1 MPLSL
6 LDIKNT
12 IKTERNSRMPEKQ
25 KKRWGDR
32 RDGRLMRDI
41 DPMHAIVPYVYP
53 NRADNEAFIQESIEM
68 DPIFKYVDKKNA
80 ELKAKVE
87 RGELPES
94 ALDDPYK
101 PFYVML
107 MGLVKTMYLRPGLN
121 RFVANMKLY
130 QKDEV
135 SVGFTVKKKFADNAA
150 EGLAFKRFGPE
161 TTMDDLYA
169 KIVKEINFVKDE
181 NQVDNSVDFM
191 AKFMKLPPFIL
202 RPVFRVIRW
211 LDRHGRVPYEFVK
224 TDPNYASCFITN
236 LGSIHLKSG
245 YHHLSNWGTTSLFVI
260 IGERKMKPFYD
271 DEGNVTMKLMNDIG
285 LTIDERIAD
294 GFYYAK
300 SIRLFKKLMAEPE
313 LLDLRA
319 DEEVNY

>member
-1 MPLSL
+1 MSDKP
-6 LDIKNT
+6 K
-12 IKTERNSRMPEKQ
+12 R
-25 KKRWGDR
+25 RWGDR

-53 NRADNEAFIQESIEM
+53 NRADNEAFIQESVEM
-68 DPIFKYVDKKNA
+68 DPILKYVDKKNA
-80 ELKAKVE
+80 ELKEKVA

-107 MGLVKTMYLRPGLN
+107 MILVKILYLRPGLN

-135 SVGFTVKKKFADNAA
+135 SIGFTVKKKFTDNAD
-150 EGLAFKRFGPE
+150 EGLAFESFGPE
-161 TTMDDLYA
+161 TTMDMLYE
-169 KIVKEINFVKDE
+169 KMVKEINAVKDE
-181 NQVDNSVDFM
+181 NTLDNSVDVM
-191 AKFMKLPPFIL
+191 DKFMKLPPFIL
-202 RPVFRVIRW
+202 RPTFRFIRF
-211 LDRHGRVPYEFVK
+211 LDRHGKVPYDLVK
-224 TDPNYASCFITN
+224 KDPNYASAFITN
-236 LGSIHLKSG
+236 LGSIHLKCG

-271 DEGNVTMKLMNDIG
+271 EQGNVTMKLVNDIG

-300 SIRLFKKLMAEPE
+300 SVRLIKKLAANPE
-313 LLDLRA
+313 LLELRA
-319 DEEVNY
+319 DEEVEY

>member
-1 MPLSL
+1 MIPKS
-6 LDIKNT
+6 
-12 IKTERNSRMPEKQ
+12 ER
-25 KKRWGDR
+25 KRGDR

-53 NRADNEAFIQESIEM
+53 NRADNEAFIQESIDME
-68 DPIFKYVDKKNA
+68 PILRYVDKKNA

-87 RGELPES
+87 RGELPKS

-107 MGLVKTMYLRPGLN
+107 MGLVKTMHLRPGLN
-121 RFVANMKLY
+121 RFVCNMKLY

-150 EGLAFKRFGPE
+150 EGLAFKVFGPE
-161 TTMDDLYA
+161 TTMDDLYN

-191 AKFMKLPPFIL
+191 GKFMKLPPFIL
-202 RPVFRVIRW
+202 RPVFKFIRY
-211 LDRHGRVPYEFVK
+211 LDRHGRVPLELVK

-260 IGERKMKPFYD
+260 IGERKMKPIYNED
-271 DEGNVTMKLMNDIG
+271 GSYEMKLMNDIG

-300 SIRLFKKLMAEPE
+300 SIRLFKKLMANPE

-319 DEEVNY
+319 DEEVEY

>member
-1 MPLSL
+1 MIFCTLKGKCMIPKS
-6 LDIKNT
+6 
-12 IKTERNSRMPEKQ
+12 ER
-25 KKRWGDR
+25 KRGDR

-68 DPIFKYVDKKNA
+68 EPIFRYVDKKNA

-87 RGELPES
+87 KGELPES

-107 MGLVKTMYLRPGLN
+107 MGLVKTMHLRPGLN
-121 RFVANMKLY
+121 RFVCNMKLY

-150 EGLAFKRFGPE
+150 EGLAFKVFGPE
-161 TTMDDLYA
+161 TTMDDLYN

-191 AKFMKLPPFIL
+191 GKFMKLPPFIL
-202 RPVFRVIRW
+202 RPVFRFIRY
-211 LDRHGRVPYEFVK
+211 LDRHGRVPLELVK

-260 IGERKMKPFYD
+260 IGERKMKPIYNED
-271 DEGNVTMKLMNDIG
+271 GSYEMKLMNDIG

-300 SIRLFKKLMAEPE
+300 SIRLFKKLMANPE

-319 DEEVNY
+319 DEEVEY

>member
-1 MPLSL
+1 MS
-6 LDIKNT
+6 DKH
-12 IKTERNSRMPEKQ
+12 RR
-25 KKRWGDR
+25 RWGDR

-53 NRADNEAFIQESIEM
+53 NRADNEAFIQESVEM
-68 DPIFKYVDKKNA
+68 DPILRYVDRKNA
-80 ELKAKVE
+80 QLKEKVE

-107 MGLVKTMYLRPGLN
+107 MILVKILYLRPGLN

-135 SVGFTVKKKFADNAA
+135 SIGFTVKKKFTDNAD
-150 EGLAFKRFGPE
+150 EGLAFETFGPE
-161 TTMDDLYA
+161 TTMDMLY
-169 KIVKEINFVKDE
+169 KKMVKEINAVKDE
-181 NQVDNSVDFM
+181 NTLDNSVDVM
-191 AKFMKLPPFIL
+191 DKFMKLPPFIL
-202 RPVFRVIRW
+202 RPTFRFIRF
-211 LDRHGRVPYEFVK
+211 LDRHGKVPYDLVK
-224 TDPNYASCFITN
+224 KDPNYASAFITN
-236 LGSIHLKSG
+236 LGSIHLKCG

-271 DEGNVTMKLMNDIG
+271 EKGNVTMKLVNDIG

-300 SIRLFKKLMAEPE
+300 SVRLIKKLASNPE
-313 LLDLRA
+313 LLELRA
-319 DEEVNY
+319 DEEVEY